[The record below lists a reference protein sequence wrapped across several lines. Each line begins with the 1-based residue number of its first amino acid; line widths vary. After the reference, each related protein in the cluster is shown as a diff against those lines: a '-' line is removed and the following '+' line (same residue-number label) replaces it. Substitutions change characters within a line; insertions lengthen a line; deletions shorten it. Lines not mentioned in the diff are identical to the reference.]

1 MKMENNEDYIE
12 KIDGAE
18 RRFFTQDMEVRTED
32 QGSTVEGI
40 AAVVN
45 TRTNMGWY
53 DEEVMVGAFDEVMQ
67 DDVRCLLNHDP
78 NFVLA
83 RSNKGEG
90 TLALSINDRGDLAYK
105 YKTPNRTY
113 AKDLEDAIRTGDV
126 SQSSFGF
133 SIKEDI
139 WEKGDDGRDVRK
151 IVRCGRLF
159 DVSPVGFPAY
169 ESTSTTIAKRSFE
182 VQKKAAF
189 VKDYVKYNELKLKE
203 LKSKKK

>member
-1 MKMENNEDYIE
+1 MENSEDYIE

-18 RRFFTQDMEVRTED
+18 RRFFTQDMEVRAED

>member
-1 MKMENNEDYIE
+1 MKNNEDYIE
-12 KIDGAE
+12 KIEGAE
-18 RRFFTQDMEVRTED
+18 RRYFTQDMEVRAE
-32 QGSTVEGI
+32 GENEMIEGI
-40 AAVVN
+40 EAVVN
-45 TRTNMGWY
+45 TRTHMGGY
-53 DEEVMVGAFDEVMQ
+53 DEEGMVGAFDEVMQ

-90 TLALSINDRGDLAYK
+90 TLALSINERGDLAYR

-133 SIKEDI
+133 SIKEDV

-182 VQKKAAF
+182 SQKKVEF
-189 VKDYVKYNELKLKE
+189 ESDFTKHNELKRKE